1 VPDEPTAETASVRT
15 DDGEEMVASVDS
27 DEEFIQY
34 LKRFEDPGA
43 FIDFHTIGQPAWK
56 LGEPPKKRKKRKK
69 KTIDP
74 GQMGTGFVNVPWNL

>member
-1 VPDEPTAETASVRT
+1 MRSE
-15 DDGEEMVASVDS
+15 DS

-56 LGEPPKKRKKRKK
+56 LGEPPKKRKGEEEEEADRS
-69 KTIDP
+69 
-74 GQMGTGFVNVPWNL
+74 GGFINVPWNL